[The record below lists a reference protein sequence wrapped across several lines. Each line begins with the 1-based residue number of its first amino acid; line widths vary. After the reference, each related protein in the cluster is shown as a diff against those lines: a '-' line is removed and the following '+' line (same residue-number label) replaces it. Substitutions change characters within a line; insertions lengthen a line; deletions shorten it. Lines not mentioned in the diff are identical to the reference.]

1 MGFSNTWCIGNTC
14 SLKLYGGNV
23 YCKKKTETV
32 QIFKLMLND
41 DNVESDMFVNGLC
54 NLEVF
59 CTWWKLISNNFFTKK
74 YFQIGTK

>member
-1 MGFSNTWCIGNTC
+1 M
-14 SLKLYGGNV
+14 LYGGNV

-41 DNVESDMFVNGLC
+41 DNVESDMFVNGPC

-59 CTWWKLISNNFFTKK
+59 CTW
-74 YFQIGTK
+74 